1 MQILVLVLN
10 KTDKL
15 EDILREFLEAGIKG
29 ATVIDSMG
37 MVKALYQ
44 DNNDDLPLFGTLRMM
59 MNESRPFNKTIFTV
73 LNDEK
78 ISTAIEA
85 IKRVLG
91 DLSKPDVG
99 VLFTLPVGYAE
110 GIIK

>member
-1 MQILVLVLN
+1 MQMLVLVLN

-15 EDILREFLEAGIKG
+15 EDILREFLETGIKG
-29 ATVIDSMG
+29 ATIIDSMG

-78 ISTAIEA
+78 IPDAIEA